1 MKSSHIFSLP
11 RVEEPPR
18 TSKETL
24 PTNNPLERGAS
35 LPNYLDLA
43 VDSDPR
49 RHTNMFRART
59 LVIPPTSGTVER
71 PTPSRPA
78 VVNLRSQN
86 SGKQSLEA
94 PRRSVDSLVQQYSP
108 GGGLAVWRRTRGL
121 EHRSSLFQNFLNSDL
136 PSPRSKSLGNPSA
149 SGSPTTS
156 RCICSSTAYNH
167 GY

>member
-1 MKSSHIFSLP
+1 MCHQESRSFMFPFGRKSTDQKAKRDLRAKRREESKLKSSHIFSLP
-11 RVEEPPR
+11 RVEGPPR
-18 TSKETL
+18 ANKETL

-49 RHTNMFRART
+49 RDTNLFRART

-78 VVNLRSQN
+78 VVNLRSQK

-108 GGGLAVWRRTRGL
+108 
-121 EHRSSLFQNFLNSDL
+121 
-136 PSPRSKSLGNPSA
+136 
-149 SGSPTTS
+149 
-156 RCICSSTAYNH
+156 
-167 GY
+167 